1 MIKERTQ
8 AKYMTVLEDMYKSSR
23 FSCTGMSKKHGIGY
37 DLFTAT
43 KELGY
48 ITKIDSTAKYKWA
61 VNRPTRRHLN
71 RVTMVLNT
79 RRAPKKKKTIVKL
92 LWGLITYEK

>member
-8 AKYMTVLEDMYKSSR
+8 AKYMTVLEDMYKLNR
-23 FSCTGMSKKHGIGY
+23 FSCPNMSRKHGVSHN
-37 DLFTAT
+37 LFKAT

-48 ITKIDSTAKYKWA
+48 IIKIDNTAKYRWA
-61 VNRPTRRHLN
+61 VKRPTRRHLN

-79 RRAPKKKKTIVKL
+79 MSVPKKKKTIVKL
-92 LWGLITYEK
+92 LWGLITYEV